1 MPRATRARAAR
12 GALKEKS
19 AADANVP
26 AVEGVMAAKAVDGIA
41 RGAADGEA
49 AGTMFNLENELQ
61 SIDVEG
67 THLTHHALRAR
78 IDAPRASPPPTPPS
92 RRAHGARDACRGFAR
107 SRN

>member
-41 RGAADGEA
+41 RGAADAEA
-49 AGTMFNLENELQ
+49 AGTMFVLENELK
-61 SIDVEG
+61 SMDVEG
-67 THLTHHALRAR
+67 THLTHHAQRAR
-78 IDAPRASPPPTPPS
+78 VDAPRASPPHAALET
-92 RRAHGARDACRGFAR
+92 RALRRDACRGFAHTR
-107 SRN
+107 D